1 MLLVLPVQ
9 PQNEIMIPD
18 LVLCSLMAFV
28 WGANLSLVMHLQCF
42 LGCIMGTALW
52 GQDNG
57 DRLQF
62 GDTSQMRMLS
72 WSCQ

>member
-28 WGANLSLVMHLQCF
+28 WGPDLSLVMHLQCY
-42 LGCIMGTALW
+42 LGCIMGTPCWGHHSGDSIMGTALW
-52 GQDNG
+52 DNIMG
-57 DRLQF
+57 
-62 GDTSQMRMLS
+62 TV
-72 WSCQ
+72 